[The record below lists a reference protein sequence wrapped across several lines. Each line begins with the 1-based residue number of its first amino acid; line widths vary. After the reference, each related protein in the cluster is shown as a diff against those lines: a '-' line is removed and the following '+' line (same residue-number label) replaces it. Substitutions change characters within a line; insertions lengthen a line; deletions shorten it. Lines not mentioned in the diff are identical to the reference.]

1 GGVGYIVID
10 GSAVA
15 LGTLSENGL
24 KVHHHENVDIPKKHG
39 RGGQSAPRFQRIRLE
54 KRQLLVKKVIALSED
69 YFLNENKA
77 TVQVQALVVGGPG
90 QLKDQLVERLP
101 QLLKSAGGVGYI
113 VIDGSAVALGT
124 LSENGLKVHHHE
136 NVDIP
141 KKHGRGGQSAP
152 RFQRIRLEKRQLLV
166 KKVIALS
173 EDYFLN
179 ENKAT
184 VQVQAL
190 VVGGPGQLK
199 DQLVERLPQLL
210 KSA

>member
-1 GGVGYIVID
+1 MLSTVNAMPPHGLLVFYGQSVLNKATGEVSRLRRTLTPPQPVQEFKYDVSKTFSTHSLHQLLISQEGGVGYIVID

-101 QLLKSAGGVGYI
+101 QLLKSA
-113 VIDGSAVALGT
+113 
-124 LSENGLKVHHHE
+124 
-136 NVDIP
+136 
-141 KKHGRGGQSAP
+141 
-152 RFQRIRLEKRQLLV
+152 
-166 KKVIALS
+166 
-173 EDYFLN
+173 
-179 ENKAT
+179 
-184 VQVQAL
+184 
-190 VVGGPGQLK
+190 
-199 DQLVERLPQLL
+199 
-210 KSA
+210 

>member
-101 QLLKSAGGVGYI
+101 QLLKSAVRS
-113 VIDGSAVALGT
+113 VINTSYSGRQGLREAINGT
-124 LSENGLKVHHHE
+124 RDLRQHML
-136 NVDIP
+136 
-141 KKHGRGGQSAP
+141 
-152 RFQRIRLEKRQLLV
+152 LEK
-166 KKVIALS
+166 S
-173 EDYFLN
+173 N
-179 ENKAT
+179 T
-184 VQVQAL
+184 VL
-190 VVGGPGQLK
+190 
-199 DQLVERLPQLL
+199 
-210 KSA
+210 